1 MYKVYCDDHLIFD
14 TKMECLKIFDAKLEL
29 ELNKTGSF
37 TFSLYPSHPYFDQL
51 HRLKSII
58 KVYQDGYLLFRGR
71 ILNDKQGF
79 YNEKQVSCEGELAFL
94 LDSVQ
99 RPYDFMS
106 GDKHTTISEFF
117 TFLITNHN
125 SQVDSDH
132 QFIVGNITVTDP
144 NDYIVRADTQ
154 YLTTW
159 ETINQ
164 KLIETNGGYLFV
176 RHESDGNYIDYLE
189 DFDAVSSQKVEF
201 GKNLLAL
208 NKITKGEDIA
218 TAIIP
223 LGARLTDEE
232 GNEIPERLTIK
243 SVNDDVDYVFNQKA
257 VDQYGWIF
265 KTVIWDDVTIASN
278 LKTKGEAYL
287 ADAINMVVTIDLD
300 AVDLSM
306 LDTDISAFH
315 LGVYIPVVTSP
326 HGLNSN
332 FLVKKLS
339 INLLNPKSN
348 KLTLGT
354 TYSTF
359 TEQTSSG
366 MKDYAI
372 LSNEIDA
379 TVSKTNNIIQ
389 QVDIK
394 LWEVENLDITAE
406 RMETGVKITVTNKD
420 GVKNVVFIRDGA
432 DGAQGISVVTSSID
446 NSGHLILTLSDNST
460 IDAGELPQPDYTE
473 IVDLTA
479 HTIDEIIEIGT
490 LESGTATSSLSTL
503 PTISR
508 APYINLNSTTKLDSG
523 VSIDVTPIYSMTPY
537 VAGKI
542 NISSVNK
549 FYKLGFPVGESKQ
562 LSGVML
568 KVNGGTYSGAITAT
582 IRYIPD

>member
-1 MYKVYCDDHLIFD
+1 
-14 TKMECLKIFDAKLEL
+14 MESLKIFDARLDL

-51 HRLKSII
+51 HRLKSIVT
-58 KVYQDGYLLFRGR
+58 VYQDDYLLFRGR

-132 QFIVGNITVTDP
+132 QFHVGNITVTDP

-159 ETINQ
+159 ESINQ

-176 RHESDGNYIDYLE
+176 RHEADGNYIDYLE

-243 SVNDDVDYVFNQKA
+243 SVNNDVDYVFNQEA

-265 KTVIWDDVTIASN
+265 KTVIWDDVTLASN

-287 ADAINMVVTIDLD
+287 ADAINMIVTIDLD

-366 MKDYAI
+366 MKDYSI

-389 QVDIK
+389 QVDSK
-394 LWEVENLDITAE
+394 LLEAENLDITAE
-406 RMETGVKITVTNKD
+406 QMETGVKITVTNKD
-420 GVKNVVFIRDGA
+420 GVKNVVFISNGA
-432 DGAQGISVVTSSID
+432 DGAQGISVMASSID
-446 NSGHLILTLSDNST
+446 SSGHLILTLSDNST

-523 VSIDVTPIYSMTPY
+523 VSIDVTPIYSMAPY

-562 LSGVML
+562 LSGIILRVS
-568 KVNGGTYSGAITAT
+568 GGTYSGAITAT